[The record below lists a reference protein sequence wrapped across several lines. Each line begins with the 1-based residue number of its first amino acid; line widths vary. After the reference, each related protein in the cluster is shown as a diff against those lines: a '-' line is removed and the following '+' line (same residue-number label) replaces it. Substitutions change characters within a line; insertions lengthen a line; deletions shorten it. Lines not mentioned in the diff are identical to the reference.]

1 MTSRYILALDA
12 GTTGNRAILFDEK
25 MRAVRSS
32 YRELPV
38 SFPRPGWVEQDPR
51 AIRDGCFSVL
61 REAAAGV
68 DPKAIA
74 AIGIANQRETVVVW
88 DRGTGEPLGPAI
100 VWQDRRTADFCGELA
115 SQGFAATIREKTG
128 LPLDPYFSASK
139 LRWIGRERPF
149 AAGTAA
155 GTVDTW
161 VLWNLTGGKRHASD
175 LSNASRTMLCDIR
188 TGAWDTELCR
198 IFEIPPGIL
207 PEITE
212 TGGALGT
219 TDAAL
224 LGAPVAI
231 RAVVGDQQGALFGQG
246 CFRRGDTKATFGTGL
261 FLVGNAGGAIPASE
275 TLLATVAWRLAGR
288 TVYALEGSAF
298 VAGAAVQ
305 WLRDGLGLIANA
317 AESESVAESVADNGG
332 VYFVP
337 ALSGLGTP
345 YWDASARGLFIGLT
359 RGSTR
364 AHLVRAVLEAI
375 ACQARELVDLLEEAL
390 GGRATESGVTRAAT
404 DSGVVRDATEL
415 RVDGGAT
422 ENRFLMSRLATL
434 LDRPVR
440 CAATAEL
447 TAAGAA
453 GIAGVGAGWWTAEAF
468 AALLPPG
475 RTFAPS
481 GARPEAE
488 LARWREAVARSR
500 GWA

>member
-1 MTSRYILALDA
+1 VTSRYILALDA
-12 GTTGNRAILFDEK
+12 GTTGNRAILFDES

-38 SFPRPGWVEQDPR
+38 SFPRPGWVEQDPH
-51 AIRDGCFSVL
+51 AIRDGCFAVL

-88 DRGTGEPLGPAI
+88 DRRTGEPLGPAI

-115 SQGFAATIREKTG
+115 AQGLSTMVREKTG
-128 LPLDPYFSASK
+128 LTLDPYFSASK

-149 AAGTAA
+149 SASAAA
-155 GTVDTW
+155 GTVDAW
-161 VLWNLTGGKRHASD
+161 VLWNLTGGKRHATD

-188 TGAWDTELCR
+188 SAAWDRELCR
-198 IFEIPPGIL
+198 TFEIPPGIL

-219 TDAAL
+219 TEPAL
-224 LGAPVAI
+224 LGAPVPI

-246 CFRRGDTKATFGTGL
+246 CFTRGDTKATFGTGL
-261 FLVGNAGGAIPASE
+261 FLVGNAGRAIPSSE
-275 TLLATVAWRLAGR
+275 TLLATVAWRLAGE

-305 WLRDGLGLIANA
+305 WLRDGLGLISNA
-317 AESESVAESVADNGG
+317 AESETIAESVADNGG
-332 VYFVP
+332 LYFAP

-345 YWDASARGLFIGLT
+345 YWDASARGLFIGMT

-375 ACQARELVDLLEEAL
+375 AFQARELVDLLEEAL
-390 GGRATESGVTRAAT
+390 G
-404 DSGVVRDATEL
+404 VRGPDL
-415 RVDGGAT
+415 RVDGGAASLRVDGGAAT
-422 ENRFLMSRLATL
+422 NGFLMSRLATL
-434 LDRPVR
+434 LARPVR
-440 CAATAEL
+440 RAATSEL

-453 GIAGVGAGWWTAEAF
+453 GIAGIGAGWWTAKEF
-468 AALLPPG
+468 AALLPAG
-475 RTFAPS
+475 RTFTPS
-481 GARPEAE
+481 GPPPEVE

-500 GWA
+500 AWA